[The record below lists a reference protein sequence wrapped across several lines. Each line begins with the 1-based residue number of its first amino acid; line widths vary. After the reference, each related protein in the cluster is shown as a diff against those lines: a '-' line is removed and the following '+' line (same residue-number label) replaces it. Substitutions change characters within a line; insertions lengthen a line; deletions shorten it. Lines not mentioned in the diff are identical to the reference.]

1 MLTIAPR
8 PEGRL
13 RHDVGTLRPSHDCVN
28 EEPSVLRRAPRTR
41 GLGHYARAVRTRLV
55 EARDAA
61 QVASIYN
68 AEVAEPAVTF
78 ELVPRSLDE
87 QRSWIER
94 HRGAHPALVAVDDEP
109 GDGARVLGFASLSA
123 FRDRPAYATSV
134 EDSVYVDRAAR
145 GRGVGGRLLTDL
157 LTAARD
163 NGFHAVFARI
173 VDRNEASIRLHTSCG
188 FELVG
193 VEREA
198 GRKHGRWLDVVELQC
213 LL

>member
-1 MLTIAPR
+1 M
-8 PEGRL
+8 
-13 RHDVGTLRPSHDCVN
+13 
-28 EEPSVLRRAPRTR
+28 
-41 GLGHYARAVRTRLV
+41 RTRLV
-55 EARDAA
+55 ELGDATEIA
-61 QVASIYN
+61 AIYN

-78 ELVPRSLDE
+78 DLVPRSIDQ
-87 QRSWIER
+87 QREWIER
-94 HRGAHPALVAVDDEP
+94 HRGAHPALVAVDDAPGEP
-109 GDGARVLGFASLSA
+109 GRIVGFGSLSA

-145 GRGVGGRLLTDL
+145 GHGVGGRLLEDL
-157 LTAARD
+157 VTAARD

-173 VDRNEASIRLHTSCG
+173 VDRNEGSIRLHTARG

-193 VEREA
+193 VEREV